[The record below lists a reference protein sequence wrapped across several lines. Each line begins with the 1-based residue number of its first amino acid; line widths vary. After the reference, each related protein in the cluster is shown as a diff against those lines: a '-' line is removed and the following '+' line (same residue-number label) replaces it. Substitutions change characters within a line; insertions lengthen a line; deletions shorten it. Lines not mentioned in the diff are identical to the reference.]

1 MTFDH
6 KREKY
11 AFIAAMVMIIVFV
24 ALAGYGLILA
34 FKPY

>member
-11 AFIAAMVMIIVFV
+11 AFIAAMVMIVVFV
-24 ALAGYGLILA
+24 VIA
-34 FKPY
+34 FELVRMTF